1 MMMKSKLLQIAAV
14 LMILGAQG
22 SFAEDFQNDD
32 ISDIPD
38 YQSDDIS
45 DIPDVEDEEYDTSND
60 EADFASLEGEADFS
74 SLEDESAGESND
86 EAEFASLNDE
96 ETDNAEQSFQSEESQ
111 AEERQAEA
119 ELFADTPQEQ
129 AVDEQITTNEG
140 QDPQENQQIENVNE
154 DQEALSEDQIQDAAQ
169 MAKANEEAL
178 EDAEYGIAEA
188 EVNPQEMFQFG
199 YELFKAE
206 KWEFAAASFLEF
218 IQLTS
223 SDEKNYEWAEF
234 FMAISL
240 EHLGYTHVA
249 VDRFSNLASRK
260 PNTKIVSYILDMF
273 EEISR
278 TKPFD
283 YDQVI
288 LQVVNDKDYGF
299 ISSEVSGFVD
309 YYQGIQDWKTG
320 YRDWA
325 EDHFKKIPEDSYYYS
340 RYLHQQ
346 ALYQVEMNK
355 PKKALKIIGQILKVE
370 NLDQKLRDESL
381 WIAARLH
388 YELGDLKEA
397 GFLYSKIETPVIE
410 QASFLLEQAWIEYQ
424 KQDYERAMGYLY
436 AFEAPSFRQFFTPEY
451 FLLKSFIYKD
461 VCHYE
466 SALTVVEEFNQ
477 RYGTSLEAIYDRK
490 DETDVETEELLYVIL
505 AKKNV
510 KKVWDFISMLEN
522 EKSQVSELHNDNLI
536 KYVEGVYDLQIEDST
551 YHLRHL
557 IKNEYATRANALLQ
571 FEEESNL
578 MRYEIGVDMYQ
589 RVAQNTYVDAS
600 KQENALKK
608 KKEKLEA
615 QVVFPFQREYWND
628 ELGFYQVSLPNKC
641 DTFKDWDLF
650 F

>member
-1 MMMKSKLLQIAAV
+1 MKKSNLLPLVAV
-14 LMILGAQG
+14 LFAFSMHS
-22 SFAEDFQNDD
+22 SFAEDFQSDD

-38 YQSDDIS
+38 FVENQSDDIS
-45 DIPDVEDEEYDTSND
+45 DIPDVEEYQSDDVSDLPDVEDNADFDTFNEEESVADESFSEDEDQQFSEQTVEDVEGTEAIND
-60 EADFASLEGEADFS
+60 EFSEAFNEEATTDEGD
-74 SLEDESAGESND
+74 
-86 EAEFASLNDE
+86 
-96 ETDNAEQSFQSEESQ
+96 
-111 AEERQAEA
+111 
-119 ELFADTPQEQ
+119 
-129 AVDEQITTNEG
+129 
-140 QDPQENQQIENVNE
+140 
-154 DQEALSEDQIQDAAQ
+154 EALSDNIAEETESQTNVDDAAQ
-169 MAKANEEAL
+169 MAKAEEEAL
-178 EDAEYGIAEA
+178 ENAEFGIGEA
-188 EVNPQEMFQFG
+188 QIDPQDIFKEAYQQFKL
-199 YELFKAE
+199 ER
-206 KWEFAAASFLEF
+206 WEIAAGSFLEF

-240 EHLGYTHVA
+240 EHLGYTHAA

-299 ISSEVSGFVD
+299 ISDEVSGFVD

-325 EDHFKKIPEDSYYYS
+325 EDHFKRIPQDSYYYS

-346 ALYQVEMNK
+346 ALYQIEINK
-355 PKKALKIIGQILKVE
+355 PKKALKIISQILQVE
-370 NLDQKLRDESL
+370 NLDDKLRDESM
-381 WIAARLH
+381 WVAARLH
-388 YELGDLKEA
+388 YELGDFKEA
-397 GFLYSKIETPVIE
+397 SFLYSKIETPVVE

-466 SALTVVEEFNQ
+466 SALTVVDEFNQ
-477 RYGTSLEAIYDRK
+477 RYGTSLEAIYNRK
-490 DETDVETEELLYVIL
+490 DETDVESEELLYVIL

-510 KKVWDFISMLEN
+510 KKVWSFITVLED
-522 EKSQVSELHNDNLI
+522 EKASLKDLDDDNLI
-536 KYVEGVYDLQIEDST
+536 QYVEGVYNLQIQDST

-600 KQENALKK
+600 Q
-608 KKEKLEA
+608 KEKSLKAKKDKRLA

>member
-1 MMMKSKLLQIAAV
+1 MMMKNKLFQIAAV
-14 LMILGAQG
+14 LIFFGVPA
-22 SFAEDFQNDD
+22 SYAE
-32 ISDIPD
+32 D

-45 DIPDVEDEEYDTSND
+45 DIPDVEDYQTDDISDIPDVEDDESENSND
-60 EADFASLEGEADFS
+60 EADFASLEDEADFS
-74 SLEDESAGESND
+74 ESESESEISD
-86 EAEFASLNDE
+86 EAEFASLEDE
-96 ETDNAEQSFQSEESQ
+96 ESIQIEESQ
-111 AEERQAEA
+111 APQSQAEA
-119 ELFADTPQEQ
+119 ELFAETPQEQ
-129 AVDEQITTNEG
+129 AINEQITDSQEQASQADNE
-140 QDPQENQQIENVNE
+140 NISE
-154 DQEALSEDQIQDAAQ
+154 DQEDLSEEDAAQ
-169 MAKANEEAL
+169 IAKSNEEAL
-178 EDAEYGIAEA
+178 EDAQYGIAEA
-188 EVNPQEMFQFG
+188 EVDPQDLFQFG
-199 YELFKAE
+199 YELFKSE

-346 ALYQVEMNK
+346 ALYQIEINK
-355 PKKALKIIGQILKVE
+355 PKKALKIIAQILQVE

-477 RYGTSLEAIYDRK
+477 RYGTSLEAIYNRK

-510 KKVWDFISMLEN
+510 KKIWDFITMLES
-522 EKSQVSELHNDNLI
+522 EKSQVSNLHNDNLT
-536 KYVEGVYDLQIEDST
+536 KYIEGVYDLQIQDST
-551 YHLRHL
+551 YQLRHL

-608 KKEKLEA
+608 KKEKLNA

>member
-1 MMMKSKLLQIAAV
+1 MMKNKLFQIGV
-14 LMILGAQG
+14 ILVAFAQA
-22 SFAEDFQNDD
+22 SSYAQDYQSDD
-32 ISDIPD
+32 ISDIPDVESDAQD

-45 DIPDVEDEEYDTSND
+45 DIPDVEDYQGNEISGILDVEGVIEDVIESDAEEYQ
-60 EADFASLEGEADFS
+60 ASDFS
-74 SLEDESAGESND
+74 ETEDSQLGHSIEEPALENSSSMDI
-86 EAEFASLNDE
+86 
-96 ETDNAEQSFQSEESQ
+96 ESQ
-111 AEERQAEA
+111 ASVAENA
-119 ELFADTPQEQ
+119 EP
-129 AVDEQITTNEG
+129 
-140 QDPQENQQIENVNE
+140 
-154 DQEALSEDQIQDAAQ
+154 QDAALLADAAAQ
-169 MAKANEEAL
+169 EE
-178 EDAEYGIAEA
+178 IAEENAEFEIA
-188 EVNPQEMFQFG
+188 EVEIDPQDIFKQAYQQFKL
-199 YELFKAE
+199 ER
-206 KWEFAAASFLEF
+206 WEIAAGSFLKF

-223 SDEKNYEWAEF
+223 SDEKNFEWAEF

-240 EHLGYTHVA
+240 EHLGYTHAA
-249 VDRFSNLASRK
+249 VDRFSNLAARK

-273 EEISR
+273 EQISR

-299 ISSEVSGFVD
+299 ISDEVSGFVD

-325 EDHFKKIPEDSYYYS
+325 LDHFKRIPKDSYYYS

-346 ALYQVEMNK
+346 ALYQVEINK
-355 PKKALKIIGQILKVE
+355 PKQALKIISQILQVE
-370 NLDQKLRDESL
+370 KLDDNLRDESL

-388 YELGDLKEA
+388 YELGDMKEA
-397 GFLYSKIETPVIE
+397 SFLYSKIKTPVIE

-424 KQDYERAMGYLY
+424 NKDFERAMGFLY

-451 FLLKSFIYKD
+451 FLLKGFIYKD

-477 RYGTSLEAIYDRK
+477 RYGQSLEAIYNRK
-490 DETDVETEELLYVIL
+490 DETDVESEELLYVIL

-510 KKVWDFISMLEN
+510 KTVWEFITMLEA
-522 EKSQVSELHNDNLI
+522 EKSRVDELDDDNLI
-536 KYVEGVYDLQIEDST
+536 EYVEGVYNLQIEDST
-551 YHLRHL
+551 YQLRNL
-557 IKNEYATRANALLQ
+557 IKIEYASRANGLLQ

-589 RVAQNTYVDAS
+589 RVAQNTYVAANRKDES
-600 KQENALKK
+600 KKDSQES
-608 KKEKLEA
+608 
-615 QVVFPFQREYWND
+615 QVVFSFQREYWND
-628 ELGFYQVSLPNKC
+628 ELGFYKVSLPNKC

>member
-1 MMMKSKLLQIAAV
+1 MMKKSKLFQIAAV
-14 LMILGAQG
+14 LILSGVQA
-22 SFAEDFQNDD
+22 SYAE
-32 ISDIPD
+32 D

-45 DIPDVEDEEYDTSND
+45 DIPDVVDYQTGDISDIPDVEDDEYESSDSD
-60 EADFASLEGEADFS
+60 ADFS
-74 SLEDESAGESND
+74 SLEDESDFSSLEDESENND
-86 EAEFASLNDE
+86 EAEFASLENE
-96 ETDNAEQSFQSEESQ
+96 ESDDNEQSQEEAQLFSE
-111 AEERQAEA
+111 
-119 ELFADTPQEQ
+119 TPQEQ
-129 AVDEQITTNEG
+129 AHDEQIA
-140 QDPQENQQIENVNE
+140 ENQEQALQSEQQANSEGVNE
-154 DQEALSEDQIQDAAQ
+154 DQEVLSEEDAAQ
-169 MAKANEEAL
+169 IAKSNEEAL
-178 EDAEYGIAEA
+178 EDAEYGIGEA
-188 EVNPQEMFQFG
+188 EVDPQDMFQFG
-199 YELFKAE
+199 YELFKSE
-206 KWEFAAASFLEF
+206 QWEFAAASFLEF

-346 ALYQVEMNK
+346 ALYQIEINK
-355 PKKALKIIGQILKVE
+355 PKKALKIIAQILQVE

-477 RYGTSLEAIYDRK
+477 RYGTSLEAIYNRK

-510 KKVWDFISMLEN
+510 KKIWDFITMLES
-522 EKSQVSELHNDNLI
+522 EKTQTSNLHNDNLI
-536 KYVEGVYDLQIEDST
+536 KYIEGVYDLQIQDST